1 MGGDGGDGLDDFL
14 FEVAKRPSP
23 VMKGVVAVAAL
34 EGLEPNPEASGFYS
48 AVFSCVRSPGQ
59 EDGFQDAGYEGVGLG
74 SVGAEFLGDD
84 FLGDWY
90 FKKVRQICFLC
101 AGAKY

>member
-34 EGLEPNPEASGFYS
+34 EGLEPNPEASGFNS
-48 AVFSCVRSPGQ
+48 AAFSYVRSPGQ
-59 EDGFQDAGYEGVGLG
+59 EGGFQDAGYEGVGLG

-90 FKKVRQICFLC
+90 FKVRQMCFLC

>member
-90 FKKVRQICFLC
+90 FKVRQMCFLC